1 MKPLSPQNKTIV
13 LSQNQNIQ
21 KQKPFKKMPNIHI
34 RKITKTNTQKIKRE
48 QLFEQDI
55 GPLKRSLSAKSRR
68 FSRISEIALVTN
80 CFWAK
85 TCYKKRVNVSYN
97 CHCVCYVLIFVF
109 TFLLYLILCCYF
121 VHPQLFILFCSVFL
135 FSFCFVSFVLY
146 LFHISFLLFSIS
158 NGFLILIQY
167 LLKF

>member
-1 MKPLSPQNKTIV
+1 MFCFDYFIWFYFFDWFIFYFSLSLNF
-13 LSQNQNIQ
+13 LFL
-21 KQKPFKKMPNIHI
+21 PFNFSIYHQIPANIHNQWNQFEFVI
-34 RKITKTNTQKIKRE
+34 YPKYPKHTHKTNKKTKIPTTENLNENEHTQKIKRTTK
-48 QLFEQDI
+48 QLFETDI

-109 TFLLYLILCCYF
+109 
-121 VHPQLFILFCSVFL
+121 
-135 FSFCFVSFVLY
+135 
-146 LFHISFLLFSIS
+146 
-158 NGFLILIQY
+158 
-167 LLKF
+167 